1 VLLALLQ
8 PGSALVVSLLIG
20 DSVQHILKSDSR
32 IVKTLRYQLPALLQ
46 PAFAL
51 VVSPLIGAQSCCCLD
66 IGRCEVVLIEGSA
79 HNRGA
84 HLEDRAAGGLHV
96 LSAEQLSR
104 FQAESVPYQMAI
116 PSASCAAAER
126 RDI

>member
-51 VVSPLIGAQSCCCLD
+51 VV
-66 IGRCEVVLIEGSA
+66 
-79 HNRGA
+79 H
-84 HLEDRAAGGLHV
+84 
-96 LSAEQLSR
+96 SR
-104 FQAESVPYQMAI
+104 VAVSTLGDVKW
-116 PSASCAAAER
+116 S
-126 RDI
+126 